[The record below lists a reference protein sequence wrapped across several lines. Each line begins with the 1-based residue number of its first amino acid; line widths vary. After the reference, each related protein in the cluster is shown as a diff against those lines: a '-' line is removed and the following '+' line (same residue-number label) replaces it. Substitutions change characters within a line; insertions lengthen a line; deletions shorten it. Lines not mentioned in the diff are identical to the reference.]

1 MNASSICL
9 KICDFFFLE
18 IIVPHSHHRSFFFI
32 LSNYK
37 LHVLTSVLNRYKSRF
52 DYYFLILELKTSIG
66 GGGGNASC
74 VMRVG
79 FVRNANLYRCRFCL
93 FSRRDI
99 SNNDV
104 ARNPCNLVNNTKKN
118 FQSERNI
125 HFFNLHLIIGLPF
138 YSSLHDEHNCYPC
151 KNCPFFLFFFF
162 FLHHAIDTLAQ
173 KTLEQTSNSYFTV
186 KTKRPSSSISNNGI
200 GGGRKRGKRGER
212 KFITYRQCA

>member
-1 MNASSICL
+1 MLGKYYTNFEDSWIFLNDWLLLKFWSMKNLILLREVFKLLNASSICL

-93 FSRRDI
+93 FFRRDI

-104 ARNPCNLVNNTKKN
+104 AQNPCNTKEN

-125 HFFNLHLIIGLPF
+125 HFFNLHLIIGLP
-138 YSSLHDEHNCYPC
+138 
-151 KNCPFFLFFFF
+151 
-162 FLHHAIDTLAQ
+162 
-173 KTLEQTSNSYFTV
+173 SNLLVAT
-186 KTKRPSSSISNNGI
+186 RW
-200 GGGRKRGKRGER
+200 
-212 KFITYRQCA
+212 A

>member
-151 KNCPFFLFFFF
+151 KNCPFFLFSFFSF
-162 FLHHAIDTLAQ
+162 CIMRSIHSRKKHSS
-173 KTLEQTSNSYFTV
+173 KRVTV
-186 KTKRPSSSISNNGI
+186 IS
-200 GGGRKRGKRGER
+200 R
-212 KFITYRQCA
+212 

>member
-1 MNASSICL
+1 MI
-9 KICDFFFLE
+9 
-18 IIVPHSHHRSFFFI
+18 SFFWKLLFLI
-32 LSNYK
+32 RAIVLFFLSNYK

-162 FLHHAIDTLAQ
+162 FSFCTTRSIHSRKKHSS
-173 KTLEQTSNSYFTV
+173 KRVTV
-186 KTKRPSSSISNNGI
+186 IS
-200 GGGRKRGKRGER
+200 R
-212 KFITYRQCA
+212 